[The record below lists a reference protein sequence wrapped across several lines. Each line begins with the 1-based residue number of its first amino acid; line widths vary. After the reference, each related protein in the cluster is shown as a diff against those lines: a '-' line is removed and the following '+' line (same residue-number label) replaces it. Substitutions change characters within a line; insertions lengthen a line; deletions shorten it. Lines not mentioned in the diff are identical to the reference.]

1 MLRPPKI
8 HGWIQLNLWSKR
20 VIVKLEVKCPWDGY
34 ENLPLNLKSG
44 KLMTSSILVF
54 SIPLYYF
61 LNVNQKPQT
70 ESSLGSMSVCKFSQF
85 PAVFSVPS
93 HPFFL
98 FFFHICNEPGG
109 IRSFRLRVVSPTVCS
124 PTVRVDSP
132 TSYMS
137 VRLRVRCWS
146 FNSELIKV
154 FVPCIIP
161 SILSSMA
168 RHSLM

>member
-8 HGWIQLNLWSKR
+8 HGWIQLNLWPKR

-54 SIPLYYF
+54 SIPLYYV

-70 ESSLGSMSVCKFSQF
+70 ESWLGSMSVCKFSQF

-98 FFFHICNEPGG
+98 FFSTFAMSQEHAAILRYIYFIIEVLRFPQKTVND
-109 IRSFRLRVVSPTVCS
+109 RLVSK
-124 PTVRVDSP
+124 
-132 TSYMS
+132 
-137 VRLRVRCWS
+137 
-146 FNSELIKV
+146 IK
-154 FVPCIIP
+154 PK
-161 SILSSMA
+161 
-168 RHSLM
+168 

>member
-8 HGWIQLNLWSKR
+8 HDWIQLNLWSKR

-70 ESSLGSMSVCKFSQF
+70 ESSLGSMCVWKFSQF

-93 HPFFL
+93 HPFSP
-98 FFFHICNEPGG
+98 FFPHLQWARNM
-109 IRSFRLRVVSPTVCS
+109 LQYWDT
-124 PTVRVDSP
+124 
-132 TSYMS
+132 
-137 VRLRVRCWS
+137 
-146 FNSELIKV
+146 
-154 FVPCIIP
+154 
-161 SILSSMA
+161 SILSLKFLDFLKKQSMT
-168 RHSLM
+168 S

>member
-8 HGWIQLNLWSKR
+8 HDWIQLNLWSKR

-70 ESSLGSMSVCKFSQF
+70 ESSLGSMGVCKFSQF
-85 PAVFSVPS
+85 PVVFSIPS
-93 HPFFL
+93 HPFFP
-98 FFFHICNEPGG
+98 FFSTFAM
-109 IRSFRLRVVSPTVCS
+109 SQDQAVLLRYIYFIIEV
-124 PTVRVDSP
+124 
-132 TSYMS
+132 
-137 VRLRVRCWS
+137 LRFPQKTINDWLV
-146 FNSELIKV
+146 
-154 FVPCIIP
+154 
-161 SILSSMA
+161 
-168 RHSLM
+168 

>member
-8 HGWIQLNLWSKR
+8 HGWIQLNLRPKR

-54 SIPLYYF
+54 SIPLNYF

-70 ESSLGSMSVCKFSQF
+70 ESSLGFMCVWKFSQF

-93 HPFFL
+93 HPFFP
-98 FFFHICNEPGG
+98 FSSTFAMSQEQAVI
-109 IRSFRLRVVSPTVCS
+109 LRYIYFIIEV
-124 PTVRVDSP
+124 
-132 TSYMS
+132 
-137 VRLRVRCWS
+137 LR
-146 FNSELIKV
+146 FLKKQ
-154 FVPCIIP
+154 
-161 SILSSMA
+161 SMTG
-168 RHSLM
+168 